1 MFFSIRVKTLMFFGV
16 GCFTG
21 DKTLM
26 FFSIRVK
33 TLMFFWGRVF
43 HWRQTPEDARE
54 ILRKSK
60 ETQEKGRGK
69 LEEHW
74 KKPREKLKAK

>member
-1 MFFSIRVKTLMFFGV
+1 
-16 GCFTG
+16 
-21 DKTLM
+21 
-26 FFSIRVK
+26 
-33 TLMFFWGRVF
+33 MFFWGRVF

-74 KKPREKLKAK
+74 RKPREKLKAK